1 MTACAIAIGVLVGS
15 SLLALF
21 CGRRGRAPSTIAAIG
36 AVVAAA
42 LALPPAI
49 ASLAGAAPDD
59 LVVAWAAPLGDVRF
73 GIDPLSA
80 FFIVPLMTLGPLCAI
95 YGGFY
100 LDDQRARRWLAAPA
114 CAYNLL
120 LAAMLTV
127 LVARDGIVLVI
138 AWELMTL
145 ASFVL
150 VVFDHAEPEVRRA
163 GWVYLIASH
172 IGVACILSM
181 FMLLGHVGGYDFT
194 SLAAPH
200 SAGIATVA
208 AVLGLVGF
216 GVKAGIVPLHV
227 WLPEAHAAAP
237 SHVSA
242 LMSAVL
248 IKLGIYGVLR
258 TITFVG
264 PALPWGTLLIALGTV
279 GALVGIGLAFYQR
292 DFKRALAY
300 SSVENI
306 GVVLIGL
313 GIGLWGVENAHPIV
327 AALGL
332 CGGLFHIWNHAVMKG
347 LMFLGAGS
355 LLHGAGTRDIG
366 QMGGLMK
373 RMPQTGAL
381 LVIGTVAIAAVP
393 PLNGFASEWLMYL
406 GLARVGT
413 ETATG
418 GGLWMIFAVAAL
430 AAVGVIAVLCFVRLI
445 GLGLLGQPRSA
456 AAEHAHESGRGLVYP
471 MVVLAVAL
479 VALPFALPLL
489 VTALE
494 PVIHELTGRAYALGA
509 AGDALTPITILSGA
523 IWVLAI
529 AAFLVVRRLSRTRRT
544 TETWGCGYT
553 VPSARMQYTGASF
566 AEGLNRLLPRVMR
579 ERIVVQ
585 PSQDL
590 FPSPGKLSADRE
602 DPFTRA
608 AYEPFVDRFARRAGQ
623 LRWMQAGFLHIYV
636 LFIVAAILVAITVVS
651 IRDWWVLP

>member
-1 MTACAIAIGVLVGS
+1 MMPCAIAIGVLLGT
-15 SLLALF
+15 SLLALLA
-21 CGRRGRAPSTIAAIG
+21 GRNGRAASMIAAIG
-36 AVVAAA
+36 AVVAAL

-49 ASLAGAAPDD
+49 ASLGGAAPED
-59 LVVAWAAPLGDVRF
+59 LVVRWSAPLGDVRF

-80 FFIVPLMTLGPLCAI
+80 FFIVPLVVLGALCAV

-114 CAYNLL
+114 CFYNLL
-120 LAAMLTV
+120 LASMLTV
-127 LVARDGIVLVI
+127 LVARDGIVLVM
-138 AWELMTL
+138 AWEVMTL

-150 VVFDHAEPEVRRA
+150 VVFDHAEAEVRRA
-163 GWVYLIASH
+163 GWIYLVASH
-172 IGVACILSM
+172 LGVACILSM
-181 FMLLGHVGGYDFT
+181 FVLLGRIGGYDF
-194 SLAAPH
+194 
-200 SAGIATVA
+200 ATVA
-208 AVLGLVGF
+208 ASHSTGVATVAGVLGLVGF

-242 LMSAVL
+242 LMSGVL

-264 PALPWGTLLIALGTV
+264 PALPWGPLLVAIGIV

-300 SSVENI
+300 SSVENV

-313 GIGLWGVENAHPIV
+313 GVGLWGAENAHPLV

-366 QMGGLMK
+366 RMGGLMK
-373 RMPQTGAL
+373 RMPRTGAL
-381 LVIGTVAIAAVP
+381 LVIGSVAIAAVP

-406 GLARVGT
+406 GLARIGT
-413 ETATG
+413 EPGTG
-418 GGLWMIFAVAAL
+418 GGLWTIFAVAAL
-430 AAVGVIAVLCFVRLI
+430 AMVGVIAVLCFVRLI
-445 GLGLLGQPRSA
+445 GLGLLGQPRSET
-456 AAEHAHESGRGLVYP
+456 AEHAHESGRGMLVP
-471 MVVLAVAL
+471 MIALAITAIG
-479 VALPFALPLL
+479 LPFALPILAS
-489 VTALE
+489 ALE
-494 PVIHELTGRAYALGA
+494 PVIGVLTGRSYDLGVI
-509 AGDALTPITILSGA
+509 GDTLAPITVLSGA
-523 IWVLAI
+523 IWAAGI
-529 AAFLVVRRLSRTRRT
+529 AAFLVVRRLSRRQRAGA
-544 TETWGCGYT
+544 TWGCGYT

-579 ERIVVQ
+579 ERIVVT
-585 PSQDL
+585 PSTDL
-590 FPSPGKLSADRE
+590 FPAPGQLNADRQ

-608 AYEPFVDRFARRAGQ
+608 AYEPVVDRMARRAGQ
-623 LRWMQAGFLHIYV
+623 LRWMQAGLLHLYV
-636 LFIVAAILVAITVVS
+636 LFIVAAIVIAVTVVS